1 MRRLSSILGE
11 ATLSFNKS
19 ISFPEPPK
27 GFKVSFVG
35 SPPIESLDAD
45 SMVQDAYNK
54 GKNETT
60 EFYRNEIKQLRE
72 SYATR
77 QDQTLS
83 GLSLKANEV
92 LGQLDERLPDLVMGI
107 VERVIGKCPMDK
119 TTVEEMVKSMI
130 KEFADEQEQ
139 LEVFLSPEDLSLLKS
154 MADSEKEPEEDSGDD
169 EGFAS
174 AIAGIFDGL
183 DGDDALLEGY
193 PNVKFFEDST
203 LASGDCQVK
212 SRFGLL
218 DGRIATKLRKVEE
231 ELRGND

>member
-1 MRRLSSILGE
+1 MILEE

-45 SMVQDAYNK
+45 SMVQEAYNK
-54 GKNETT
+54 GKSETE
-60 EFYRNEIKQLRE
+60 EFYKNEIKQLRE
-72 SYATR
+72 TYATR
-77 QDQTLS
+77 QDQALS
-83 GLSLKANEV
+83 GLNLKANEV

-119 TTVEEMVKSMI
+119 TAVEEMVKSMI
-130 KEFADEQEQ
+130 KEFADDQEQ

-154 MADSEKEPEEDSGDD
+154 IADSEKEPEEGEGDD

>member
-1 MRRLSSILGE
+1 MIPEE
-11 ATLSFNKS
+11 ATLSFSKS

-35 SPPIESLDAD
+35 SPPVEAVESD
-45 SMVQDAYNK
+45 SRVSQAYEK
-54 GKNETT
+54 GKSEAT
-60 EFYRNEIKQLRE
+60 EFYQNEVRQLRE
-72 SYATR
+72 TYATR
-77 QDQTLS
+77 QDQALA
-83 GLSLKANEV
+83 GLNLKANEV
-92 LGQLDERLPDLVMGI
+92 LSQLDERLPDLVMSI
-107 VERVIGKCPMDK
+107 VERVIGTCPMDK
-119 TTVEEMVKSMI
+119 EAVEEMIKSMI
-130 KEFADEQEQ
+130 SEFADDQEQ
-139 LEVFLSPEDLSLLKS
+139 LEVYLSSEDLSLLKA
-154 MADSEKEPEEDSGDD
+154 MADAEKQPQNQAGGDE

-193 PNVKFFEDST
+193 PNVKFFEDSS
-203 LASGDCQVK
+203 LDSGDCQIK